1 MQKARKTNKSNNK
14 YTKAQWQLL
23 ATRMYKRSLK
33 NDLTIRQLAEE
44 ITQKQFKIKKLE
56 KYVEESPELFCD
68 KYEAL
73 EKQIVKLQ
81 KTNFEVTRAYNSLAE
96 MGKFAEEQGI
106 DIKKHTKELPE
117 NNKYKDFK
125 FSQKHEVLESGK
137 VRSTYKLTPPKKT
150 TKKKEEDK

>member
-56 KYVEESPELFCD
+56 KYVEESAELFCD

-73 EKQIVKLQ
+73 EKQ
-81 KTNFEVTRAYNSLAE
+81 AYEA
-96 MGKFAEEQGI
+96 
-106 DIKKHTKELPE
+106 
-117 NNKYKDFK
+117 
-125 FSQKHEVLESGK
+125 
-137 VRSTYKLTPPKKT
+137 
-150 TKKKEEDK
+150 

>member
-56 KYVEESPELFCD
+56 KYVEESAELFCD

-117 NNKYKDFK
+117 NKYKDFK
-125 FSQKHEVLESGK
+125 FSQRHEVLESGK
-137 VRSTYKLTPPKKT
+137 VRSTYTLTPSKKT

>member
-56 KYVEESPELFCD
+56 KYVEESAELFCD

-96 MGKFAEEQGI
+96 QGI

-117 NNKYKDFK
+117 NKYKDFK